1 MKTVNLLGRGPS
13 LKCFNEIPNAEIVV
27 LANDFDREISQIPE
41 FRDYL
46 TKQTI
51 QMNIDMS
58 EHFHPPTPVG
68 EFVAPSMSL
77 QSNLP
82 AINKILYN
90 LFFNTGTV
98 AFLEI

>member
-51 QMNIDMS
+51 QTT
-58 EHFHPPTPVG
+58 H
-68 EFVAPSMSL
+68 
-77 QSNLP
+77 
-82 AINKILYN
+82 KICVY
-90 LFFNTGTV
+90 FKTYC
-98 AFLEI
+98 FL